1 MIYSKKF
8 ISGTKQYNT
17 YSKHVNAPIL
27 RKEFLLDKLPEKA
40 ELTIT
45 ALGFYEF
52 YLNGK
57 KLTRGALSPNIT
69 NPDNTLYYDNYDITE
84 HLKVGGNAIAFVL
97 GNGMQNTD
105 FKQWDFHKASFRS
118 APKVALALELD
129 NALFMEADESF
140 KCANSPIT
148 YDDLRSGEYYDARQ
162 EKVGFSLYGYDDSKW
177 TQALLATTPKGRP
190 TYNDI
195 PPIRVTDELKP
206 VRIIRGLGY
215 CTFDFGVNTA
225 GVVRLKLNGIY
236 GQKLLFTIGETLYK
250 NRACQ
255 SNLKFS
261 RNQVPKNYFQ
271 NIIYISA
278 GNSEEYTP
286 SFTYF
291 GGRYVTVKGLKP
303 SQINEDTLTFLVMN
317 TDFEKAGDFISDDEV
332 LNKLQEMVVRSNKAN
347 YYHFPTDCPQR
358 EKNGWTGDANLS
370 AEQLTLNHDTQKAF
384 INWLKAMVDAQ
395 RADGRIPAIVPTD
408 NWGYG
413 WGSGPNW
420 DAALF
425 ELPYVI
431 YKYYGDKSIIEL
443 TADAMV
449 KYLGYLESKI
459 SAENTVEYGLG
470 DWCQIGVKHR
480 EYDTPIVVSDTL
492 AAIDFTIKASI
503 MLEVVGD
510 KEGAQ
515 KARELS
521 TRLRNGFRTHLISK
535 ELEVK
540 GSAQT
545 AQAMAIYYGAFEKEE
560 VPTAYKW
567 LKKYIERDGGQIK
580 IGVIGNRVL
589 FRLLSDMGDVD
600 LAYKLIAQKEKLSF
614 AQWIKEGATTMREEF
629 TILNNCAELS
639 RKDKKALR
647 HYSLNHHFW
656 GDISAWMIKYLGG
669 ICVNPS
675 GHDAREVVIKPCIPS
690 GLNYVKAW
698 YRTIGGVVSTE
709 RKGNLVK
716 IIVPDGIKA
725 TLDYKGN
732 LTQLS
737 VGENEVEL

>member
-8 ISGTKQYNT
+8 ISGTQQYNT

-118 APKVALALELD
+118 APKLALALELD
-129 NALFMEADESF
+129 DALFMEADESF

-255 SNLKFS
+255 SNLKFR

-358 EKNGWTGDANLS
+358 EKNGWTGDAN
-370 AEQLTLNHDTQKAF
+370 
-384 INWLKAMVDAQ
+384 
-395 RADGRIPAIVPTD
+395 
-408 NWGYG
+408 
-413 WGSGPNW
+413 
-420 DAALF
+420 
-425 ELPYVI
+425 
-431 YKYYGDKSIIEL
+431 
-443 TADAMV
+443 
-449 KYLGYLESKI
+449 
-459 SAENTVEYGLG
+459 
-470 DWCQIGVKHR
+470 
-480 EYDTPIVVSDTL
+480 
-492 AAIDFTIKASI
+492 
-503 MLEVVGD
+503 
-510 KEGAQ
+510 
-515 KARELS
+515 
-521 TRLRNGFRTHLISK
+521 
-535 ELEVK
+535 
-540 GSAQT
+540 
-545 AQAMAIYYGAFEKEE
+545 
-560 VPTAYKW
+560 
-567 LKKYIERDGGQIK
+567 
-580 IGVIGNRVL
+580 
-589 FRLLSDMGDVD
+589 
-600 LAYKLIAQKEKLSF
+600 
-614 AQWIKEGATTMREEF
+614 
-629 TILNNCAELS
+629 
-639 RKDKKALR
+639 
-647 HYSLNHHFW
+647 
-656 GDISAWMIKYLGG
+656 
-669 ICVNPS
+669 
-675 GHDAREVVIKPCIPS
+675 
-690 GLNYVKAW
+690 
-698 YRTIGGVVSTE
+698 
-709 RKGNLVK
+709 
-716 IIVPDGIKA
+716 
-725 TLDYKGN
+725 
-732 LTQLS
+732 
-737 VGENEVEL
+737 